1 MPIPIGLGVAAAAP
15 ELLKL
20 YQAFGQNKEA
30 NRLASMKRPSYQIP
44 SSIMEYL
51 NQAKFNAMANGLP
64 GQAQLEAKQA
74 GQQANAIGAIQRSQG
89 SPSAML
95 TGIAAVNQN
104 ALQAGQ
110 DLAVKGAQYRA
121 GQQGQYYN
129 ALRAMG
135 NEQKAQWEWDKKS
148 PYLNA
153 MAAAS
158 ALRNASMRN
167 LQGGVE
173 GLSNIAQYAI
183 MTPRIAK
190 ELTPEQKAAE
200 EYNKNSK
207 QTSDTSSPA
216 PAPQVSTPAD
226 AVQKSPAQS
235 NTAYTMPIQNF
246 NIAASTLK
254 EMYGP
259 LLNQYYG
266 YEVDPEY
273 AMQQGMYD
281 RMHRLLTSNLG

>member
-1 MPIPIGLGVAAAAP
+1 
-15 ELLKL
+15 
-20 YQAFGQNKEA
+20 
-30 NRLASMKRPSYQIP
+30 MKRPAYQIP
-44 SSIMEYL
+44 SSIIEYL

-74 GQQANAIGAIQRSQG
+74 GQQANAIGAIERSQG

-110 DLAVKGAQYRA
+110 DLAVKGAQYKA

-135 NEQKAQWEWDKKS
+135 NEQKSQWEWDKKS

-173 GLSNIAQYAI
+173 GLSNIAQYAL
-183 MTPRIAK
+183 MTPKTATVPNADGRM
-190 ELTPEQKAAE
+190 E
-200 EYNKNSK
+200 
-207 QTSDTSSPA
+207 A
-216 PAPQVSTPAD
+216 PAPMTPIAP
-226 AVQKSPAQS
+226 Q
-235 NTAYTMPIQNF
+235 PID
-246 NIAASTLK
+246 IPDETLK

-259 LLNQYYG
+259 MVNQYYG
-266 YEVDPEY
+266 YDVDPNY
-273 AMQQGMYD
+273 AAQQGMYS
-281 RMHRLLTSNLG
+281 RMHRLLTSYNNQ